1 MADFCNKCH
10 DNMGFQGNPDIDV
23 LQIFGELSQDH
34 MISGF
39 ICEGCGLTSV
49 AKINGD
55 LKVVRYG
62 QEEIGWQDY

>member
-1 MADFCNKCH
+1 MADFCNRCH
-10 DNMGFQGNPDIDV
+10 EQMGFPGDPDIDV
-23 LQIFGELSQDH
+23 LQIFEDLNNDH

-49 AKINGD
+49 AKIGEE

-62 QEEIGWQDY
+62 QEEMGWQNY